1 MKNINQTK
9 WKKMVSTN
17 KILLVFY
24 ALIGL
29 GIAPN
34 ALANVNDYLDKL
46 TALSSGGDSLSA
58 EILGKAYYL
67 GFISF
72 KTPNGRT
79 QYFTLEKDPEKAF
92 GYLKAAALKDNYD
105 AAALAGILVMNG
117 DGVQQNHAEAI
128 KYFEAAYARNEQAR
142 YYLSHYYYQST
153 DLKIKQKG
161 FDLVKSTEYL
171 ENPELLNMLAK
182 YYENGVAVKQDKSL
196 ASSLKNQAQKI
207 INEREEFISARI
219 AALEDNAKRKAEYGV
234 AHDSASS
241 QHRALIAALSVMS
254 VVATAAMVSNASN
267 LSLPSSAAPAPR
279 GLTTHQ
285 MVSYGIIK

>member
-1 MKNINQTK
+1 M
-9 WKKMVSTN
+9 
-17 KILLVFY
+17 
-24 ALIGL
+24 
-29 GIAPN
+29 
-34 ALANVNDYLDKL
+34 
-46 TALSSGGDSLSA
+46 SA

-72 KTPNGRT
+72 KPPNGRT
-79 QYFTLEKDPEKAF
+79 QYFTVEKDPARAF
-92 GYLKAAALKDNYD
+92 RFFKMAAAKDNYD

-117 DGVQQNHAEAI
+117 DGVQQSDAEAI

-161 FDLVKSTEYL
+161 FDLVKTTEYL

-182 YYENGVAVKQDKSL
+182 YYENGVAVKQDRSL
-196 ASSLKNQAQKI
+196 ANELKSKAKKFTD
-207 INEREEFISARI
+207 EREQFISARI
-219 AALEDNAKRKAEYGV
+219 AAFEDNAKRKAEYGV

-241 QHRALIAALSVMS
+241 QHRALIAVLSVMS
-254 VVATAAMVSNASN
+254 IVATAAMVSNAGN
-267 LSLPSSAAPAPR
+267 LSLPSSAAPAPQ